1 MLRVNSERSLQC
13 RLMTVKKKKRL
24 RSKLY
29 AIRHVV
35 RKFLKAL
42 DSSRANLNNSGRWIQ
57 VTKAHS
63 LEMS

>member
-1 MLRVNSERSLQC
+1 MQTDDS
-13 RLMTVKKKKRL
+13 KKEKRL

-35 RKFLKAL
+35 SKFLKAL
-42 DSSRANLNNSGRWIQ
+42 DSSRINSNNSGRWIQ

-63 LEMS
+63 FEMF

>member
-1 MLRVNSERSLQC
+1 MQTDDS
-13 RLMTVKKKKRL
+13 KKKKRL